1 MLVPLQVS
9 PCQTKVITVHQGNRG
24 PALKRHPGVI
34 GRQSITTQLHLRI
47 GDLNHRHI
55 KGWSLVVTVGCSR
68 IYKRL
73 YLMEGR

>member
-9 PCQTKVITVHQGNRG
+9 PCQTKVITVHQGTRG

-47 GDLNHRHI
+47 GDLQPSSH
-55 KGWSLVVTVGCSR
+55 
-68 IYKRL
+68 
-73 YLMEGR
+73 